1 MILRALR
8 RLEDVISVSVV
19 APSMNDEGWEFDDAP
34 GCIPDSVNGA
44 RFLHEVYKL
53 AQDDFSGRVSVPVLW
68 DRRER
73 TIVNN
78 ESAEI
83 VRMLNTEFNAWGEGE
98 PDFYPAALRDE
109 IDAINEP
116 IYEHVNNGVY
126 KTGFARTQAAYE
138 EAFDA
143 LFATLDALEARLGA
157 RRYLAGDR
165 ITEADW
171 RLFPTLVRF
180 DAVYVGHFKCNKRR
194 IEDYP
199 NLSNYLRDLYQQPGI
214 ADTVNMA
221 HIKGHYY
228 RSHANINPTRIVPR
242 GPELDFTRPHDRDR
256 FSAPAAGCSGDSRS
270 RREDPGCANG
280 SRSSRGDITT
290 LAVDAIVNA
299 ANNALLSG
307 GRRGRRHPPRRRPAP
322 QGGMP
327 RARRLRDRRR
337 QAHGRIRPAGAFR
350 DPHGGAGVAGR
361 RSRRARAARRL
372 LPPLLRDR
380 RRERDRVDRLPRDQH
395 RRLRLSPGPGDPH
408 RRERG
413 QDAPRRREPARDDHL
428 RLLRRSGAGH
438 VPGRRRR
445 RLRRR
450 MTGRGG
456 ERPAL

>member
-1 MILRALR
+1 MGRMIEGVWHRDEGDRAAADGRFVRATTSFRNAVTADGSSGFRAEPGRYHLYVAHACPWAHRTMILRALR

-19 APSMNDEGWEFDDAP
+19 APSMNDEGWEFGDEP

-44 RFLHEVYKL
+44 RFLREVYKL

-68 DRRER
+68 DRREG

-98 PDFYPAALRDE
+98 PDLYPAALRDE

-214 ADTVNMA
+214 AGTVNMA

-228 RSHANINPTRIVPR
+228 RSHANINPTRIVPK

-256 FSAPAAGCSGDSRS
+256 FSTPAA
-270 RREDPGCANG
+270 A
-280 SRSSRGDITT
+280 
-290 LAVDAIVNA
+290 
-299 ANNALLSG
+299 
-307 GRRGRRHPPRRRPAP
+307 
-322 QGGMP
+322 
-327 RARRLRDRRR
+327 
-337 QAHGRIRPAGAFR
+337 
-350 DPHGGAGVAGR
+350 AGR
-361 RSRRARAARRL
+361 
-372 LPPLLRDR
+372 
-380 RRERDRVDRLPRDQH
+380 
-395 RRLRLSPGPGDPH
+395 
-408 RRERG
+408 
-413 QDAPRRREPARDDHL
+413 
-428 RLLRRSGAGH
+428 
-438 VPGRRRR
+438 
-445 RLRRR
+445 
-450 MTGRGG
+450 
-456 ERPAL
+456 